1 MELAILSGSGNPAL
15 AEAIAKGLG
24 VPLGNRLLSRSPD
37 GELRVEIQ
45 ENIRARDVYLVQPT
59 GPPLDQ
65 NLLELLFL
73 TDACRRSGAN
83 QVTAIAPYFAYA
95 RQDRSLTGQHAL
107 GARLVPDLLRTA
119 GVGRVVAV
127 DLHTTSV
134 ESAFSISLEHLSAVN
149 LLSSRVAPPPRDGVV
164 VAADMAALRMAER
177 YGRALGLPIAIVAKV
192 RLSDDEVVARNVIGD
207 VGGRTPIIVDDMII
221 TGATIEAALNAVCA
235 LGANRN
241 ATVIAS
247 HGLFVGRAEQRLA
260 ALPIERLMV
269 TDSVAASAERKFPL
283 SVISLAPLLSQ
294 VISRLHN
301 GERLGDLLGQ
311 T

>member
-1 MELAILSGSGNPAL
+1 VELAILSGTGNPAL
-15 AEAIAKGLG
+15 AGAVAKSLG
-24 VPLGNRLLSRSPD
+24 VPLGNRVLSRSPD

-59 GPPLDQ
+59 GPPLDR
-65 NLLELLFL
+65 NLMELLFL

-83 QVTAIAPYFAYA
+83 HVTAIVPYFAYA

-107 GARLVPDLLRTA
+107 GARLVPDLLRMA

-134 ESAFSISLEHLSAVN
+134 ESAFSIPLEHVSAVN
-149 LLSSRVAPPPRDGVV
+149 LLSKEVAPSPRDGVV

-192 RLSDDEVVARNVIGD
+192 RLSDEEVVARNVIGD
-207 VGGRTPIIVDDMII
+207 VRGRTPIIVDDMII
-221 TGATIEAALNAVCA
+221 TGATIEAALNAVGTF
-235 LGANRN
+235 GATRN

-247 HGLFVGRAEQRLA
+247 HGLFVGRAAQRLA
-260 ALPIERLMV
+260 ALPIERMLV
-269 TDSVAASAERKFPL
+269 TDSVAISSDLTLPL
-283 SVISLAPLLSQ
+283 KIVSLTPLLSQ
-294 VISRLHN
+294 VISRLHK

-311 T
+311 L